1 MEIRDSDALTRDDN
15 SEKYTG
21 KVNIRAQTD
30 GEHNVV
36 FLRFSAPSS
45 QWSIESLW
53 LVYNSTQAGYGCWS
67 LLVDFPLPCAR
78 GNSRLHAS
86 SALPIAETAR
96 HSWAES
102 FYIAFYCFPPHSRIP
117 HPLPPRTSQ
126 LDHGLSLNRAISA
139 ARRCSIHQALAGS
152 RRCIATVL
160 DPGSGFFRCLCL

>member
-30 GEHNVV
+30 KEHNVV
-36 FLRFSAPSS
+36 FLRISAPSS

-53 LVYNSTQAGYGCWS
+53 LVYNSTKAGYGCWS
-67 LLVDFPLPCAR
+67 LLVDFPPLCAR
-78 GNSRLHAS
+78 GNFRLHAS
-86 SALPIAETAR
+86 CSPDCRDRPPFLGRVFLYRLLLLPSAHKNSPSLP
-96 HSWAES
+96 
-102 FYIAFYCFPPHSRIP
+102 
-117 HPLPPRTSQ
+117 LRTSQ

-139 ARRCSIHQALAGS
+139 ARRCSIHQALAGR
-152 RRCIATVL
+152 RRCVATVL